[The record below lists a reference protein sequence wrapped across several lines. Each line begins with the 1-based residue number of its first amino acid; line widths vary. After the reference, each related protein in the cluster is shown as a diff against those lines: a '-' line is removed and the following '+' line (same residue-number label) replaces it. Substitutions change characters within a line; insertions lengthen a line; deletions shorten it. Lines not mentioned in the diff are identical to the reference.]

1 MVDMFYTYVLESLKD
16 HKKYIGSTGDL
27 KSRFER
33 HNQGLVLSTKSRRP
47 FKVIYFEKFDTLSE
61 ARWRERSFKRSHDL
75 LNRAMLRAMKY
86 GRRPSPRLR
95 KSRDSERG
103 PLARREGAV
112 G

>member
-1 MVDMFYTYVLESLKD
+1 LVNMFYTYVLESLKD

-75 LNRAMLRAMKY
+75 LNRTMLRAVKY
-86 GRRPSPRLR
+86 GRRP
-95 KSRDSERG
+95 RG
-103 PLARREGAV
+103 PLARREGSV